1 MMSRVKISTLIAIG
15 MLFVVSLI
23 GIDSIVGT
31 YAVRGV
37 KSDLDQ
43 INDDYV
49 PSIVTLTGV
58 LDEIEQTR
66 LDVRSMVNA
75 TDPAEARK
83 YDKKV
88 ADHIASV
95 DKKLSDYKAIVDP
108 GLEQNLYATVES
120 RWNDWKASSG
130 PIRAAALAH
139 RDAQA
144 LALVAA
150 RQKPRTQDV
159 CGALD
164 AEVAYNEAQAK
175 TYKLSSEGHVSAA
188 LRNNI
193 IIGFAAVL
201 IGLGIYMMFR
211 KRVILP
217 LRALGETMTAMTGGN
232 LNIAIPGEDKPDEM
246 GDIARALAVFKAS
259 IVEKTELEARQ
270 VATQQEITSSLAA
283 ALGEMKAGRLT
294 HRIAHEFPAEYE
306 ALRSDFNATLASLS
320 EQIAEVSSASSA
332 VRVGSGEIA
341 SAAQDLASRTE
352 GQAASLG
359 ETASAVRSITVSV
372 GEARSAAA
380 SASALAQDTSR
391 EAAAS
396 GDLMAEAVAA
406 MGSISS
412 SSDKMRSIVEIIDG
426 ISFQTNL
433 LALNAGVEAARAGDA
448 GKGFAVVAT
457 EVRNLAERSAQA
469 AREIGEL
476 IVGSGREVHHGV
488 EMVSQTQSSLARI
501 LAKANE
507 LATMISDIAGGASRQ
522 AEAIE
527 QVSGVIA
534 GLDMMTQQNAALVEE
549 STAASHSLANES
561 ERLASVVGR
570 FDFGGAAAQSRQNI
584 VPMATIRPTAF
595 AQPKMP
601 ARPAKVA
608 VNAPPMAQPAMDDWD
623 EF

>member
-1 MMSRVKISTLIAIG
+1 MMSRMKISTLIAIG
-15 MLFVVSLI
+15 MMIIVGLI
-23 GIDSIVGT
+23 GVDSLVGT
-31 YAVRGV
+31 YAVKAV
-37 KSDLDQ
+37 KGDLDRSSV
-43 INDDYV
+43 IVV
-49 PSIVTLTGV
+49 PSIVIMTGI
-58 LDEIEQTR
+58 LDEVEQSK
-66 LDVRSMVNA
+66 LDLRQMVLLH
-75 TDPAEARK
+75 DPAEIRK
-83 YDKKV
+83 YDRDVEK
-88 ADHIASV
+88 HIASI
-95 DKKLSDYKAIVDP
+95 DKKLSDYRSIVDKGTEE
-108 GLEQNLYATVES
+108 GLLATLNS
-120 RWNDWKASSG
+120 RWSDWKTTSG
-130 PIRAAALAH
+130 PIRAAALADQ
-139 RDAQA
+139 DAQA
-144 LALVAA
+144 LALLSA
-150 RQKPRTQDV
+150 RHKPRAQDV
-159 CGALD
+159 SGALD
-164 AEVAYNEAQAK
+164 AEVAYNVDQMK
-175 TYKLSSEGHVSAA
+175 VSTTSSDGHIAAA

-193 IIGFAAVL
+193 LIGLAAVL
-201 IGLGIYMMFR
+201 IGLGIYMQFR
-211 KRVILP
+211 SRVIMP
-217 LRALGETMTAMTGGN
+217 LRALVETMAAMTAGN
-232 LNIAIPGEDKPDEM
+232 MTIAIPGEDKTDEM
-246 GDIARALAVFKAS
+246 GDIARALAVFKTS

-270 VATQQEITSSLAA
+270 IATQQEITSSLAA

-294 HRIAHEFPAEYE
+294 HRIAHEFPAAYE

-320 EQIAEVSSASSA
+320 EQIGEVSGASAA
-332 VRVGSGEIA
+332 VRVGAGEIA

-372 GEARSAAA
+372 GEARVAAA
-380 SASALAQDTSR
+380 SAAALAQETSR
-391 EAAAS
+391 EAVTS
-396 GDLMAEAVAA
+396 GDLMAQAVSA
-406 MGSISS
+406 MGSIST

-507 LATMISDIAGGASRQ
+507 LATMISDIAGGASQQ

-570 FDFGGAAAQSRQNI
+570 FDFGGAAAHSRQNI
-584 VPMATIRPTAF
+584 VPMATMRPAP
-595 AQPKMP
+595 APYKPASMP
-601 ARPAKVA
+601 ARPAKLA
-608 VNAPPMAQPAMDDWD
+608 VNAPQPATDDWD